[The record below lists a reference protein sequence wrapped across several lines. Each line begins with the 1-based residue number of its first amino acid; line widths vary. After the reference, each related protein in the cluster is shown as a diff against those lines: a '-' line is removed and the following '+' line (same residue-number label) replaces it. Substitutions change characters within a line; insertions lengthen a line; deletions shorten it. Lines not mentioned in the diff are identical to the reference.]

1 VAASATLVRLAAQAS
16 QADTLAGEAHVVAGA
31 VTRAS
36 DLVAEATA
44 GAAEEEHRVDA
55 ICAHHMAGG
64 PPPPPPDGHGSMT
77 EGWDDIREAGL
88 SRREDLGHDLHAVD
102 RRRRHACAARRLV
115 VHASSCETVAAAVAR
130 IHARLD
136 RRRAHLTP
144 TMAVLRRAR
153 RRDDAGPPGHLVAA
167 APCRPT
173 GPPVS
178 WAGAAT

>member
-1 VAASATLVRLAAQAS
+1 VAASPTLVRLAAQAS

-102 RRRRHACAARRLV
+102 RRRRHAYAAHRMI
-115 VHASSCETVAAAVAR
+115 VHATGRETPAAAVAR
-130 IHARLD
+130 IHARVD
-136 RRRAHLTP
+136 RCRRPDPAKVRPAH
-144 TMAVLRRAR
+144 
-153 RRDDAGPPGHLVAA
+153 RDDTGPPGHQVST

-173 GPPVS
+173 GPPVA
-178 WAGAAT
+178 WADAAA

>member
-1 VAASATLVRLAAQAS
+1 MAASPTLVRLVAQAS

-88 SRREDLGHDLHAVD
+88 SRQADLGHDLHVVD

-115 VHASSCETVAAAVAR
+115 VHASCETVAAAVDR
-130 IHARLD
+130 IHARVD
-136 RRRAHLTP
+136 RCWRPDPGKVRRTH
-144 TMAVLRRAR
+144 
-153 RRDDAGPPGHLVAA
+153 RDDAGPPGHLVAA

-173 GPPVS
+173 GPPVP
-178 WAGAAT
+178 GADAAP